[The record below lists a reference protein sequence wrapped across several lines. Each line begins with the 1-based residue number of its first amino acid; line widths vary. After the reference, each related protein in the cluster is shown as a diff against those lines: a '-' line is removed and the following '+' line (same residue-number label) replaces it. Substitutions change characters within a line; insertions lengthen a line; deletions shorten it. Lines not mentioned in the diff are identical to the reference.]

1 MSMTTLESVSH
12 CDTHRGRASAW
23 TLIREAA
30 GSPRDVVR
38 KARALLRGLLAYL
51 DHGQTLARLE
61 RLKELGHIDQIPS
74 RIQRVVGSAD
84 MLRFWISPNAADY
97 YRSRGIGY
105 GLHQVLR
112 VLDDPLSM
120 TDPLGFLS
128 ERDVIVGHL
137 MQVVHANPV
146 YDLQLLE
153 SYDGGID
160 ELVLQLREM
169 VAGRHPRQ
177 ESIGAIVEEADYHA
191 RLLDYTLRWRTDPAT
206 SRCSVKTCCSPRTGL
221 RWTRPLAACPRRSRT
236 CVRCPPPGVV
246 PSGTCSL
253 SGPFRDCRTPGR
265 PDLADVRLR
274 CGRAIHTC

>member
-1 MSMTTLESVSH
+1 MSMNTLESVSH

-38 KARALLRGLLAYL
+38 KARAFVRGLFAYL

-97 YRSRGIGY
+97 YQSRGIGY

-120 TDPLGFLS
+120 SDPLGFLS

-177 ESIGAIVEEADYHA
+177 ESIGAIVEEGDYHA

-206 SRCSVKTCCSPRTGL
+206 ESMQRENVLQSPHWSALDATFGSLPTAIAYMCTLPTTWRGAFRHLLTVRSFPGLPNSGATG
-221 RWTRPLAACPRRSRT
+221 PR
-236 CVRCPPPGVV
+236 
-246 PSGTCSL
+246 
-253 SGPFRDCRTPGR
+253 
-265 PDLADVRLR
+265 
-274 CGRAIHTC
+274 